1 MATESELAQVRA
13 RLFGLISEDRITAI
27 EIERPSPDVLAGLG
41 RVTDLTSSVSDV
53 LDEIGIGGGVPGSTL
68 RPLSAGQ
75 RVIGPA
81 ITIRYVPEGGS
92 VGSLSGRGERARLA
106 DRDLYTI
113 GRAGDVAVFDCGGF
127 TGGSVMGGL
136 SAAWASRLEIAGCV
150 IDGAARD
157 VAAIRASGVP
167 VWSRGVTPVSGK
179 HRLQAV
185 EINGVVGLADV
196 TVRPGDVIV
205 ADDTGVCV
213 ISAEHADAVTRAA
226 LEAEAAERMLIDAI
240 ASGASPKEVAAIIP
254 PEKW

>member
-1 MATESELAQVRA
+1 MATEDELAKVRS
-13 RLFGLISEDRITAI
+13 RLFGLISEDRITAV
-27 EIERPSPDVLAGLG
+27 EIERPSPDTLAGLDQ
-41 RVTDLTSSVSDV
+41 VTDLTSSVSDV
-53 LDEIGIGGGVPGSTL
+53 LDELGVGGGVPGSTL
-68 RPLSAGQ
+68 RPLSPGQ

-92 VGSLSGRGERARLA
+92 VGSLSARGERARLA
-106 DRDLYTI
+106 DRDLYNI
-113 GRAGDVAVFDCGGF
+113 GRPGDVAVFDCGAF
-127 TGGSVMGGL
+127 TEASVMGGL
-136 SAAWASRLEIAGCV
+136 SAAWASRVEIVGCV

-179 HRLQAV
+179 HRLEAI
-185 EINGVVGLADV
+185 EINGAVRLAGI

-213 ISAEHADAVTRAA
+213 IPAEHADAVTRAA
-226 LEAEAAERMLIDAI
+226 LEAEVAERTLTDAI
-240 ASGASPKEVAAIIP
+240 AAGASAEEVAAILR